1 MLHRAR
7 RGTGRRAQAEAVAQA
22 IRDDA
27 ITAVVQP
34 VVRLQGGATIGFEAL
49 ARIGDRAEGPSRWL
63 DHASDAGLRVE
74 LELACLRAA
83 ARLGPPPGDTLLFVN
98 VSPAT
103 LADPRVDDICADL
116 AGNLVV
122 EITERDQVEDYGALR
137 RWRDTWRGRG
147 VSLAVDDTGA
157 GHATLR
163 HVLELEPDVV
173 KLDRE
178 LVTGLDGH
186 RPRWALI
193 AALRVFADEVGA
205 TVVAEGVERPE
216 EVRSLV
222 NAGVDLAQGFVLGR
236 PGQAWVAGRLPVPA

>member
-7 RGTGRRAQAEAVAQA
+7 RGSDRRSQAEAVAQA

-34 VVRLQGGATIGFEAL
+34 VVQLHDGVTIGFEAL

-83 ARLGPPPGDTLLFVN
+83 VVN

-103 LADPRVDDICADL
+103 LADPRIDDICHDL

-122 EITERDQVEDYGALR
+122 EITERDQVDDYAAIR
-137 RWRDTWRGRG
+137 RWRETWRDHG

-163 HVLELEPDVV
+163 HVLELEPDYV

-178 LVTGLDGH
+178 LVTGIDGH
-186 RPRWALI
+186 RPKWALV

-205 TVVAEGVERPE
+205 TVVAEGVERAE

-236 PGQAWVAGRLPVPA
+236 PGRAWVTGCLPVPA

>member
-1 MLHRAR
+1 MQHRSR
-7 RGTGRRAQAEAVAQA
+7 RGEDRTADANAVAQA

-34 VVRLQGGATIGFEAL
+34 VVQLDDGVTVGYEAL
-49 ARIGDRAEGPSRWL
+49 ARIGDRAEGPARWL
-63 DHASDAGLRVE
+63 DRATDAGLRVE

-83 ARLGPPPGDTLLFVN
+83 VRLGPPPDDTLLFVN
-98 VSPAT
+98 VSPMT
-103 LADPRVDDICADL
+103 LADERVDDICADL

-122 EITERDQVEDYGALR
+122 EITERDHVDDYAALR
-137 RWRDTWRGRG
+137 RWRETWRGRG

-163 HVLELEPDVV
+163 HVLELEPDYV

-178 LVTGLDGH
+178 LVAHLDQY

-205 TVVAEGVERPE
+205 IVVAEGVERPE
-216 EVRSLV
+216 EVRSLI
-222 NAGVDLAQGFVLGR
+222 NAGVHLAQGFVLGR
-236 PGQAWVAGRLPVPA
+236 PGRAWVSGRLPVPA